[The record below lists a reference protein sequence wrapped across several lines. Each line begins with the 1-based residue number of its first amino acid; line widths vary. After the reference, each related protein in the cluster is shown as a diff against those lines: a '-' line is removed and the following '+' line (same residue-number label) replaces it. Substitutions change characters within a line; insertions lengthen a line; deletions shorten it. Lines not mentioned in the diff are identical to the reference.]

1 MHTAVPRFCE
11 DMRKKSK
18 KEKEMEKKKKNQ
30 KKTRETNTKKNKRTG
45 GFNRSAHSAE
55 PSRGEVARSEGNDDN
70 SNNNKRKYDIEAR
83 QGSFDG
89 WNRRGG
95 CQSNLQEAI
104 RQPTWSLCQA
114 PRTPKVIPNKPPQTF
129 SPKCARRNARSG

>member
-1 MHTAVPRFCE
+1 MISKTPCGVHTAVPRFCE

-30 KKTRETNTKKNKRTG
+30 KKTRETNTKKNKKTG

-89 WNRRGG
+89 
-95 CQSNLQEAI
+95 
-104 RQPTWSLCQA
+104 
-114 PRTPKVIPNKPPQTF
+114 
-129 SPKCARRNARSG
+129 

>member
-18 KEKEMEKKKKNQ
+18 KEKEMEKKKKKKKKKKKNQ
-30 KKTRETNTKKNKRTG
+30 KKTRETNTKKNNKTG

-89 WNRRGG
+89 
-95 CQSNLQEAI
+95 
-104 RQPTWSLCQA
+104 
-114 PRTPKVIPNKPPQTF
+114 
-129 SPKCARRNARSG
+129 

>member
-18 KEKEMEKKKKNQ
+18 MEKEKKNEKKTQETKKKNN
-30 KKTRETNTKKNKRTG
+30 KKTG

-89 WNRRGG
+89 
-95 CQSNLQEAI
+95 
-104 RQPTWSLCQA
+104 
-114 PRTPKVIPNKPPQTF
+114 
-129 SPKCARRNARSG
+129 